1 MNYDLT
7 IVIPCKNEGIQIVNV
22 VELVLSQIDSK
33 IIIADSSDEPESISL
48 LRQLSLSHPN
58 VKIIQGGIPS
68 VARNN
73 GAKLVNTP
81 YILFLDADIYVYNP
95 FLIYGCV
102 SSAIQKNYDLV
113 TNLIDGYFVFLILH
127 NGLVRLL
134 NLLLWEVLCYL
145 KQKRLTN

>member
-7 IVIPCKNEGIQIVNV
+7 IVIPCKNEGRQIVDV

-81 YILFLDADIYVYNP
+81 YILFLDADIY
-95 FLIYGCV
+95 
-102 SSAIQKNYDLV
+102 
-113 TNLIDGYFVFLILH
+113 
-127 NGLVRLL
+127 
-134 NLLLWEVLCYL
+134 
-145 KQKRLTN
+145 